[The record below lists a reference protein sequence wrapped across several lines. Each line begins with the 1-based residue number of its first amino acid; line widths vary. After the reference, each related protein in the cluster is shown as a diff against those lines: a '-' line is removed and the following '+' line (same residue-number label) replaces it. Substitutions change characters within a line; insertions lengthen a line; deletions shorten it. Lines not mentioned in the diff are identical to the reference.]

1 MYLPIDP
8 AIARH
13 QIDRL
18 RKSLDFIDLV
28 RSDTITDNAQK
39 IEDLSR
45 LDDIKLTKEIS
56 ALVLELTDVDW
67 QLIQRESISVLEQ
80 VMRASIRDTQV
91 AEYKHVFHL

>member
-13 QIDRL
+13 QIDQF
-18 RKSLDFIDLV
+18 RKSIDFIDLV

-67 QLIQRESISVLEQ
+67 QLIQRESISVLER
-80 VMRASIRDTQV
+80 VMRIPFGIHKLLNP
-91 AEYKHVFHL
+91 KHVFHL

>member
-1 MYLPIDP
+1 MILYLG
-8 AIARH
+8 R
-13 QIDRL
+13 
-18 RKSLDFIDLV
+18 F
-28 RSDTITDNAQK
+28 DTITDNAQK

-45 LDDIKLTKEIS
+45 LDDIKITKEIS

-91 AEYKHVFHL
+91 AKSQARISSLISYTFSEANHRLLKI